1 MHSSDGM
8 KAPLLSSHDV
18 PPHVRQPFI
27 SLGYRRP
34 LRHPY
39 RLGAAAA
46 AGLFS
51 WHNETLNVW
60 SHLLGLLWALSRL
73 AETLAADGV
82 APVAKAAVGAFD
94 VSAVAVLAA
103 SATAHLFAPV
113 LPPGP
118 ARLLWRV
125 DHVGIVVAICGSY
138 VPGIRYG
145 FRCHLVPG
153 AAYGAITAAGLVASM
168 HLTFYP
174 TEKHGRDWLRI
185 AALSFTTG
193 FGLVPLAHFCTFAPP
208 EDIRALV
215 PGLLAMFGFYAL
227 GVAFFLSFVPERI
240 SPAVGELVGSHAL
253 WHVCIVA
260 ALWSWD
266 VSVSRTLARDWSCE
280 PAPSAAGWG

>member
-103 SATAHLFAPV
+103 SATAHLCAMFSSTRLRLDSSLLQHV
-113 LPPGP
+113 LVRSLLTPPGLKVNTGHVRRQHFRASYP
-118 ARLLWRV
+118 ARW
-125 DHVGIVVAICGSY
+125 
-138 VPGIRYG
+138 
-145 FRCHLVPG
+145 
-153 AAYGAITAAGLVASM
+153 
-168 HLTFYP
+168 
-174 TEKHGRDWLRI
+174 
-185 AALSFTTG
+185 
-193 FGLVPLAHFCTFAPP
+193 
-208 EDIRALV
+208 
-215 PGLLAMFGFYAL
+215 
-227 GVAFFLSFVPERI
+227 
-240 SPAVGELVGSHAL
+240 
-253 WHVCIVA
+253 
-260 ALWSWD
+260 
-266 VSVSRTLARDWSCE
+266 
-280 PAPSAAGWG
+280 